1 MKIISSKYITEH
13 ILTRVD
19 TYTLSGDDHKLIN
32 YTFLYF
38 YFPSQVTDDLIEFFK
53 NWKSGKLRI
62 DRYPISLRKACV
74 INELLIENSANNDI
88 PEYNYIKYDSL
99 NYLKEEPIF
108 EDCNEYFDVD
118 AMLLCSRYSIL
129 IEAEWYQSGINNIP
143 IIFRCEVPVSKLLDQ
158 KYYR

>member
-13 ILTRVD
+13 ILARVD
-19 TYTLSGDDHKLIN
+19 PYTLPGEDHKLIN

-38 YFPSQVTDDLIEFFK
+38 HFSSQVKDDLIEFFK

-62 DRYPISLRKACV
+62 DRYPISLRKASV
-74 INELLIENSANNDI
+74 INDFLIENSDNDDI
-88 PEYNYIKYDSL
+88 PEYKYIKYDSL

-108 EDCNEYFDVD
+108 ENCNEYFDVD

-129 IEAEWYQSGINNIP
+129 IEAEWNQSGINNTP
-143 IIFRCEVPVSKLLDQ
+143 IIFRRKVMISKLLDQ